1 MSEQLM
7 RLKTANDIPQDMTEE
22 QAAKF
27 YCSHDLGDIWDELEL
42 IEEPI
47 ELSPELQKTIH
58 LRLKHRYLM
67 AIKRLAEQKGMPY
80 RVLIR
85 SWIIERA
92 EQEMPEWVR

>member
-7 RLKTANDIPQDMTEE
+7 RLKAANNIPQEMTEE

-27 YCSHDLGDIWDELEL
+27 YGSHDLGDIWDELEP

-58 LRLKHRYLM
+58 LRLTHRYLI
-67 AIKRLAEQKGMPY
+67 AIRRLAEQKGMPY
-80 RVLIR
+80 RALIR

-92 EQEMPEWVR
+92 EVEAPEWVR